1 MLAPAVSGSQA
12 GMSWGRAWPPFREH
26 SLPPGSRS
34 QAHTNP
40 GRAETGNVCT
50 ADRPSPLLSLPA
62 RLESR
67 EHAWLWFK
75 FGPES
80 SFDLRACLSLGYLFV
95 ETALVSYDFKYT

>member
-1 MLAPAVSGSQA
+1 M
-12 GMSWGRAWPPFREH
+12 
-26 SLPPGSRS
+26 
-34 QAHTNP
+34 
-40 GRAETGNVCT
+40 GNVCT